1 MPEANVLHN
10 GEVLA
15 RIPATYRA
23 GFKRFASTTSE
34 CNFHVFFP
42 WGHLYCDVPADLD
55 ALSEFWELYTQ
66 VDTCEDACMVLEY
79 ARRGQFA
86 LDVDYD
92 HRRPPESPQQLAE
105 LVAEVFD
112 IPLKFPIH
120 ILKVDANTVAD
131 SQEGHG
137 LDAYHVIAEGLLV
150 TSAQMQMKI
159 QAADRTWAN
168 NNHPKYPCFLQS
180 VDRNIYG
187 GQIHLR
193 APNCSKRKPG
203 QPIEGRKYRHVG
215 TYRRDDWHEDRREW
229 VDYNNDDWVPTPY
242 RCFLTYPEDLTAE
255 EQEEI
260 IAWQVQG
267 TDTVVRLPPAY
278 APDSGVFSFDYRN
291 KDLVEY
297 SAINEIVTR
306 HRNQANI
313 GFDESWDLE
322 VFNDMAK
329 EVVEYLN
336 RFFAKVE
343 STPPIYVKSA
353 PSHYESITRDGWTRI
368 PTLLTHRNYAIKAFH
383 DQFLHL
389 KHRIWKQGDKAP
401 KEVYWTKV
409 WEGHHLAKRY
419 RCALNFS
426 SPIEGRPTDYAFNT
440 WTGLGAWPADA
451 FQWVR
456 ENSEFAVAAVDLFID
471 FLRRAICGDKDE
483 SEAYRRWFFGLVV
496 HFLMN
501 EVTSPHNKFPYIVTL
516 WSVEQGVGK
525 GQLIRLIN
533 MLLGVGKV
541 FEIIG
546 KTALGGSF
554 DSYATRYT
562 LVVIDEGDDDAGNF
576 HNNAD
581 ADAHL
586 KKMSTDWTS
595 VLRTKYKDPE
605 LFNIPCSFFKASNYP
620 SNIPFSDRRHACGY
634 VDPVFHNNAEYWRN
648 FNDILFEK
656 KGWQAIMVWL
666 FTLRPNPNFQLGEKP
681 VIGRV
686 RARFA
691 EQSLQKP
698 VPILFTPWLM
708 SDRDDVSM
716 GLEAE
721 WVIEPFLQ
729 IYKGSAFAGGFKHI
743 NQLLLA
749 HDGLII
755 EARKLVDEL
764 KKVDTKFTL
773 MRLASELDSTFGVGQ
788 CSFVEGRIERDCRLE
803 DIDAFVEQMYQAALP
818 RLVAAVTRNGLE
830 FDDEKARGLWEIGLM
845 YDTRNNR
852 AFFHQTRYYSST
864 DEMGQRLVLMP
875 DRLALRE
882 AFYKVSGGKQ
892 TPPAEIPNIDIPN
905 LLDYQTIFPR
915 LEAVNE

>member
-1 MPEANVLHN
+1 MPEANQLQN

-15 RIPATYRA
+15 RIPQIYRA
-23 GFKRFASTTSE
+23 AFRKFCSRDTE
-34 CNFHVFFP
+34 CNFHVFLP
-42 WGHLYCDVPADLD
+42 WGNLYCLVPRDLD
-55 ALSEFWELYTQ
+55 ALEEFWQLYTE
-66 VDTCEDACMVLEY
+66 VDQCEAGCMVLEY
-79 ARRGQFA
+79 ARRSQFA
-86 LDVDYD
+86 LDIDYG
-92 HRRPPESPQQLAE
+92 HRRAPESPHQLAE
-105 LVAEVFD
+105 IVAEVFN
-112 IPLKFPIH
+112 IPLNFPIH
-120 ILKVDANTVAD
+120 VLKVDANTVAD
-131 SQEGHG
+131 SQDGHG
-137 LDAYHVIAEGLLV
+137 LDCYHVIAEGLFV
-150 TSAQMQMKI
+150 TSAQMLMKI
-159 QAADRTWAN
+159 QAADREWAN
-168 NNHPKYPCFLQS
+168 DNHPRQHCFLEA
-180 VDRNIYG
+180 VDRGIYAG
-187 GQIHLR
+187 EIHLR
-193 APNCSKRKPG
+193 APNCSKRYPN
-203 QPIEGRKYRHVG
+203 QPIVGRKYQHVG
-215 TYRRDDWHEDRREW
+215 TFRRDDFDDRRVW
-229 VDYNNDDWVPTPY
+229 VDFGSDDWSPTPY
-242 RCFLTYPEDLTAE
+242 RCFLNYPEDMVAE
-255 EQEEI
+255 IEEEV
-260 IAWQVQG
+260 IAWQIAG

-313 GFDESWDLE
+313 GFDEAWDLE

-353 PSHYESITRDGWTRI
+353 PGHYESITRDGWTRI
-368 PTLLTHRNYAIKAFH
+368 PTLMTHRSYAIKAFH

-426 SPIEGRPTDYAFNT
+426 SPIEGQPTDYAFNT
-440 WTGLGAWPADA
+440 WTGLGTWPADA
-451 FQWVR
+451 FKWVR
-456 ENSEFAVAAVDLFID
+456 DNSEFAVAAVDLFID
-471 FLRRAICGDKDE
+471 FLQRAICGDKDE
-483 SEAYRRWFFGLVV
+483 SEAYRRWFFNLVV

-501 EVTSPHNKFPYIVTL
+501 EVTNPHSKFPYVVTL

-546 KTALGGSF
+546 KGALGGNF
-554 DSYATRYT
+554 DGYAARYT

-605 LFNIPCSFFKASNYP
+605 LVNLPCSFFKASNFP

-634 VDPVFHNNAEYWRN
+634 VNPIFHNNAEYWRN
-648 FNDILFEK
+648 FNDVLFEK

-666 FTLRPNPNFQLGEKP
+666 FTLKANPNFQLGEKP

-708 SDRDDVSM
+708 SDRDDVSL
-716 GLEAE
+716 GLEVN
-721 WVIEPFLQ
+721 WVTEPFVQL
-729 IYKGSAFAGGFKHI
+729 YTGKAFAGGFKHV

-749 HDGLII
+749 HDGLIVDARELV
-755 EARKLVDEL
+755 EALR
-764 KKVDTKFTL
+764 KVDTKFTL
-773 MRLASELDSTFGVGQ
+773 MRLASELDNTFGVDKCQ
-788 CSFVEGRIERDCRLE
+788 YVEGRLERDCDE
-803 DIDAFVEQMYQAALP
+803 AAMDAFVEQLYQSARP
-818 RLVAAVTRNGLE
+818 RLVAAVERNNYQ
-830 FDDEKARGLWEIGLM
+830 FDDDKARQIWETGLV
-845 YDTRNNR
+845 YDVRGR
-852 AFFHQTRYYSST
+852 KAVFSQHRYYSST
-864 DEMGQRLVLMP
+864 DDLGQRLVLLP
-875 DRLALRE
+875 GRIALRE

-905 LLDYQTIFPR
+905 LLDYQTIFRR